1 MNNNYQVELMKQME
15 NLQQSIQ
22 EQGQAT
28 QGQMNFI
35 QESPKK
41 SPYHYGILRLEKY
54 SPLSFVVRGGSDENA
69 TRGYVKQLRDEL
81 GGTLNYRLKESFDPN
96 VKFTGYI
103 FSNKKLKEVTE
114 FVEKVNR
121 GEIQASDPPARD
133 ESKQRVFY
141 NLDKPSQGQIM
152 IARVHN
158 SQTNT
163 IDTHKFNVLS
173 LETIGSYGTVM
184 RFYVQ
189 PLQGGEQFKVVICD
203 GKWQIWGIFDKH
215 DIEFRDSVAT
225 PEKLQKPISS
235 SVNHLPGLSDNNGIY
250 ETNSPP
256 SQSPLR
262 NNYSP
267 NNQITGNAEVMVP
280 VPFNDKK
287 EEEDDKRNF
296 PTAPE

>member
-1 MNNNYQVELMKQME
+1 MNNQAELMA
-15 NLQQSIQ
+15 NLQSLEQSTKQ
-22 EQGQAT
+22 HGQT
-28 QGQMNFI
+28 FQGQMNSI
-35 QESPKK
+35 QGS
-41 SPYHYGILRLEKY
+41 SCHYGILRLEKY

-103 FSNKKLKEVTE
+103 YSNKKLKEVTE

-141 NLDKPSQGQIM
+141 NLDKPSHGQIM

-173 LETIGSYGTVM
+173 LETVGSYGTVM

-215 DIEFRDSVAT
+215 DVEFRDSVAT
-225 PEKLQKPISS
+225 PEKLQKPVSS
-235 SVNHLPGLSDNNGIY
+235 NVNHLPGLSGTTNSEAY
-250 ETNSPP
+250 ESNSPP

-262 NNYSP
+262 NNSSS
-267 NNQITGNAEVMVP
+267 NQIIGNTEVMVP
-280 VPFNDKK
+280 VPFNGKQ
-287 EEEDDKRNF
+287 EEDNKKNF